1 MKVLVTGA
9 TGVIGAWALRSLV
22 DAGHE
27 TVGLNRGMTTVG
39 NGILGDRV
47 KQVEWIRCD
56 LLDGLAVASVV
67 KRTEPDVIAHLASA
81 KPWQMDV
88 GFVPRPDPPL
98 GVHAIVDGTLNL
110 LESARLLGVGRVV
123 YASSKAAYGGFAGPY
138 SYPTYQPVPEDYPPT
153 PDSIYGIT
161 KLCAEQ
167 LGLYYREH
175 LGVDFVALRLA
186 ATYGPFK
193 RGSGNTPNGLIGA
206 AAEGRLSRARFGE
219 QEYHELKEEL
229 VYNRDVGEAFRLA
242 CEVEATRDAVF
253 NIGFGTLTSVA
264 EVVEAIKAVPQ
275 ARQPDIEI
283 VEAGRPVPEPGARS
297 GYCLFDETRARR
309 QLGFEP
315 SYDLAAGVADTV
327 DVVAAA
333 AKG

>member
-1 MKVLVTGA
+1 
-9 TGVIGAWALRSLV
+9 VIGAWALRSLV

-39 NGILGDRV
+39 NGILGDRA
-47 KQVEWIRCD
+47 KQMEWVRCD

-123 YASSKAAYGGFAGPY
+123 YASSKAAYGDFAGPY
-138 SYPTYQPVPEDYPPT
+138 TYPAYQPVPEDYPPT

-167 LGLYYREH
+167 LGLYYRDH

-206 AAEGRLSRARFGE
+206 AAEGRVSKGRFSE
-219 QEYHELKEEL
+219 HEYYEEKEEL

-242 CEVEATRDAVF
+242 CEAEPTRDAVF
-253 NIGFGTLTSVA
+253 NIGSGALTTVA

-283 VEAGRPVPEPGARS
+283 VENGRPAREPGARS
-297 GYCLFDETRARR
+297 GHCLFDETRAAQ

-333 AKG
+333 ASR